1 MDNHFLF
8 NNPIFQGME
17 PAKLN
22 FIMQFAN
29 KDKPKN
35 INEAMPF
42 LLANM
47 NQAKKQNIHFS
58 TTEIQLIAEL
68 LSRDLPE
75 AEKAKIKKVMHMLG
89 HNT

>member
-1 MDNHFLF
+1 MDNFPF
-8 NNPIFQGME
+8 NNPIFQGMDST
-17 PAKLN
+17 KLN

-35 INEAMPF
+35 MNEAMPF

-47 NQAKKQNIHFS
+47 NQAKKQNIRFS
-58 TTEIQLIAEL
+58 NTEIQLIVEL

-75 AEKAKIKKVMHMLG
+75 AEKTKIKKIMTMLG
-89 HNT
+89 HSS